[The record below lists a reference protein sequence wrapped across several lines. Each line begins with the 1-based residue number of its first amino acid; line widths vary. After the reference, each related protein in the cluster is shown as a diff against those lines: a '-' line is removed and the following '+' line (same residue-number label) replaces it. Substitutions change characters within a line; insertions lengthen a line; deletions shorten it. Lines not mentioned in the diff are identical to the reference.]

1 MKKTIR
7 LVAVAMFCAATALT
21 SCGDSKKQCD
31 AQGGEAQTELSTSQK
46 IKLRAFEKEM
56 GRVNKQLPMDMGQ
69 GLTLVKAEIKDGFM
83 TNTHT
88 YKKGTDITI
97 DNTEESKKAIKG
109 AVGES
114 INRLKELNLGVK
126 YIYKEEGSST
136 ENVITITPDEM

>member
-1 MKKTIR
+1 
-7 LVAVAMFCAATALT
+7 
-21 SCGDSKKQCD
+21 
-31 AQGGEAQTELSTSQK
+31 
-46 IKLRAFEKEM
+46 
-56 GRVNKQLPMDMGQ
+56 
-69 GLTLVKAEIKDGFM
+69 VKAEIKDGFM
-83 TNTHT
+83 TNTYT